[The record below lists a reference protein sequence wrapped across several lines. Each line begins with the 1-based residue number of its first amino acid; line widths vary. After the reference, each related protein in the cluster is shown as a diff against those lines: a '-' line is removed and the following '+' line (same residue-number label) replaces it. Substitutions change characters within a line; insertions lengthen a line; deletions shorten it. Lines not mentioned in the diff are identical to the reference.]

1 MSLTQD
7 FDNAKKQYFRE
18 RLPDEI
24 DLIEEVRGCL
34 VQAGLHDQVSTA
46 YDQDVNIQNAKR
58 RNAAVQRFVLNR
70 FWTSQL
76 YCTVENTEHLRRLL
90 FPEGDIH
97 RWLHAFRSEIMPF
110 IVRNNLPLV
119 I

>member
-1 MSLTQD
+1 MTLTQD
-7 FDNAKKQYFRE
+7 FDNAKKQYFRD

-24 DLIEEVRGCL
+24 DLIEEVRNYL
-34 VQAGLHDQVSTA
+34 LQSGLQEQVGLS
-46 YDQDVNIQNAKR
+46 YDQDTNIQNAKR

-70 FWTSQL
+70 YWTSQL

-90 FPEGDIH
+90 FPEGDIQL
-97 RWLHAFRSEIMPF
+97 WLATFRTEILPF
-110 IVRNNLPLV
+110 IVRNKLPVV